1 MSTRLMTRGYTDPFA
16 TLRRMSSEFD
26 RLFEE
31 AAFPTAK
38 WSLFRTQ
45 PALKETNW
53 LPQIDVFER
62 DNRLVTKVDL
72 PGMKK
77 DDVKVEVN
85 EGYLTIS
92 GERKIEVDTKKGEF
106 YRCEREYGSFYRAVP
121 LPDGVKFDD
130 VKASF
135 ADGVLEV
142 SVPLPL
148 TAEKKRHVQIDEVPG
163 T

>member
-1 MSTRLMTRGYTDPFA
+1 MSTRLMTRGYGDPLGMF
-16 TLRRMSSEFD
+16 RRMTSEFD

-45 PALKETNW
+45 PALKSTNW

-62 DNRLVTKVDL
+62 DNRLVTQVDL

-92 GERKIEVDTKKGEF
+92 GERKIEMDEKKGEF

-121 LPDGVKFDD
+121 LPDGVSFDD
-130 VKASF
+130 VKANF

-142 SVPLPL
+142 SVPLPV
-148 TAEKKRHVQIDEVPG
+148 TAEKKRHVEIEEVAA

>member
-1 MSTRLMTRGYTDPFA
+1 MSTKLMTHGYTDPFA
-16 TLRRMSSEFD
+16 TLRRMSTEFD

-45 PALKETNW
+45 PALKATNW

-77 DDVKVEVN
+77 DEVKVEVN

-142 SVPLPL
+142 SVPVPVTAKKTHHVEIEEMAL
-148 TAEKKRHVQIDEVPG
+148 T
-163 T
+163 